1 MMKTYLERM
10 KGRDSCPA
18 RKPMPTIL
26 WSWLGSLVGIYS
38 IGLLKPGIADAL
50 GLDGTYILGS
60 FGAAAVLVFGAPM
73 AEFSQPRN
81 LILGNMISAIVGVSV
96 AENMSSPASAAFAAA
111 LAVSS
116 SVLFMHLSRS
126 MHPPG
131 GATALIAVV
140 GGGTIRELGYWYV
153 LFPVL
158 TGSLIL
164 LGVALVVNNLSRNPH
179 RHYPVYWL

>member
-1 MMKTYLERM
+1 MKAYFSRM
-10 KGRDSCPA
+10 KGRDACPP

-26 WSWLGSLVGIYS
+26 WSWLGSLAGIYA
-38 IGLLKPGIADAL
+38 IGVCKPQMADAF
-50 GLDGTYILGS
+50 GLDGAYVLGS
-60 FGAAAVLVFGAPM
+60 FGAAAVLVYGAPM

-81 LILGNMISAIVGVSV
+81 LIVGNVVSAFVGVSV
-96 AENMSSPASAAFAAA
+96 ATNITSPASSAFAAA

-116 SVLFMHLSRS
+116 SVLVMHLLRS

-140 GGGTIRELGYWYV
+140 GGDSIRALGYWYV

-158 TGSLIL
+158 SGSAIL
-164 LGVALVVNNLSRNPH
+164 LAVALIVNNLSRNPH